1 MEEGCKI
8 EISGGREEGVRQ
20 RGGGVER
27 DGASVAAVIKL
38 RTVGQ
43 AGSSASL

>member
-20 RGGGVER
+20 RGEVER
-27 DGASVAAVIKL
+27 DVASVAAVIKL
-38 RTVGQ
+38 RTVGRS
-43 AGSSASL
+43 GSSASL